1 MLLRSIIGQQL
12 SIYSAAAIHNK
23 FLNHFGKKAVPEKI
37 VETPHERLR
46 SLGLSNAKVKY
57 IKDLSEKVIAGEIK
71 FKGLGKKHDVKT
83 VADGF
88 ALNSLIP
95 SGAAEVATDGVIKRV
110 EKVKKQEEAERKIK
124 EDLLAKNIKSIHD
137 AVVEIALGANDKGH
151 LFAGLHA
158 EDIAPLVKASTGID
172 ILPEFIKLDKPVKEV
187 GEHKI
192 DVNVQG
198 KSATFTLKVTA
209 K

>member
-1 MLLRSIIGQQL
+1 M
-12 SIYSAAAIHNK
+12 
-23 FLNHFGKKAVPEKI
+23 KI
-37 VETPHERLR
+37 VML
-46 SLGLSNAKVKY
+46 KDVKG
-57 IKDLSEKVIAGEIK
+57 V
-71 FKGLGKKHDVKT
+71 GKKHDIKT

-95 SGAAEVATDGVIKRV
+95 QGIAEVATAKSLARV
-110 EKVKKQEEAERKIK
+110 EALKKEEEAQKKIM
-124 EDLLAKNIKSIHD
+124 EDLLSKNLKSIHD
-137 AVVEIALGANDKGH
+137 AVVEVSAGANEKGH

-158 EDIAPLVKASTGID
+158 AEIAPLVKEKTRID
-172 ILPEFIKLDKPVKEV
+172 VLPEFIHLEKPIKEV

-192 DVNVQG
+192 DVKVHG